1 MHCSLLG
8 SSVHSCFQARVPEW
22 VPLPSLGY
30 LPDPGNEP
38 GSCASQAH
46 SFPSEPPG
54 KPLFLG
60 VVKTCHT
67 LPASPGACTS
77 PSHSSAKRLGG
88 SLPPD
93 YDSFLLSFPLSS
105 WREGPA
111 DPLDL
116 PTGHLRSQPS
126 ALRLPEGWRPR
137 GSEGS
142 KPSITIHWLCA
153 LGQVT

>member
-1 MHCSLLG
+1 MPC
-8 SSVHSCFQARVPEW
+8 P
-22 VPLPSLGY
+22 P
-30 LPDPGNEP
+30 PGNLPNPEIKP
-38 GSCASQAH
+38 RSPKLQAD

-77 PSHSSAKRLGG
+77 PSHSSANRLGG

-126 ALRLPEGWRPR
+126 ALPLPEGWRPR